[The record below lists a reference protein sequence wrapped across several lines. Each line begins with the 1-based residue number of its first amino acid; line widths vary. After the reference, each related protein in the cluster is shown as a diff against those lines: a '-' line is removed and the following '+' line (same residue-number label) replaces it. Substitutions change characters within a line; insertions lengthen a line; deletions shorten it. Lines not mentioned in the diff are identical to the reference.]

1 MAKDNPEEMASKAD
15 PATPTDKTT
24 LLDLQTDAN
33 LWYKVHVLIYDL
45 CHIKAIV
52 PQNRALYAPLMNF
65 TSAAHTLHPLKR
77 LWSKAQSSNQ
87 VESRKKLQTQM
98 TPQTRKSNTQKRTQ
112 DGGRCD

>member
-52 PQNRALYAPLMNF
+52 P
-65 TSAAHTLHPLKR
+65 
-77 LWSKAQSSNQ
+77 
-87 VESRKKLQTQM
+87 
-98 TPQTRKSNTQKRTQ
+98 
-112 DGGRCD
+112 